1 MHSKLNFSP
10 QAHTSLEFQMDF
22 TNPNLWS
29 QEETVHTFKH
39 VMITC
44 SFHAAWNHLS
54 CHLCSSSPL
63 LKTQW
68 FALHSWTICHIHD
81 MLVTMQRV
89 LWWLLTL
96 YVHCQHENK
105 YLQFIS
111 ESRTQREDRR
121 KSNIKL
127 ENEQKA
133 GTAKNTFESSDSL
146 RIEDVRHPTISVAS
160 QLRFLLTNIQKYDST
175 EIDIKDT
182 TGDAM
187 KNNLCF
193 WLALCLTYSIQL
205 QLCEQMRIQS

>member
-1 MHSKLNFSP
+1 
-10 QAHTSLEFQMDF
+10 
-22 TNPNLWS
+22 
-29 QEETVHTFKH
+29 
-39 VMITC
+39 
-44 SFHAAWNHLS
+44 
-54 CHLCSSSPL
+54 
-63 LKTQW
+63 
-68 FALHSWTICHIHD
+68 

-193 WLALCLTYSIQL
+193 
-205 QLCEQMRIQS
+205 

>member
-10 QAHTSLEFQMDF
+10 QAHTLLEFQMGF

-44 SFHAAWNHLS
+44 SFCAVWNHLS

-68 FALHSWTICHIHD
+68 FTLHSWTICHIHD

-89 LWWLLTL
+89 LWRLLTL

-111 ESRTQREDRR
+111 ESRIQREDRR

-133 GTAKNTFESSDSL
+133 GTAENTFESSDSL

-160 QLRFLLTNIQKYDST
+160 QLLTNIQKYDST

-182 TGDAM
+182 TGDAT

-193 WLALCLTYSIQL
+193 WLALCLTHSVQL
-205 QLCEQMRIQS
+205 LQMRIQS